1 MKLWHDD
8 IRRPPDDSWVWARTN
23 EEAIAFLE
31 GLTIHEISLD
41 HDLGL
46 HELDPDTPDAIYLVG
61 HGEETGLDLVDY
73 MIARALVPD
82 KVTVHSMNPV
92 GADRMCRTLNA
103 RGYDCYRRPYQVPES
118 A

>member
-8 IRRPPDDSWVWARTN
+8 IRRPPDDTWLWVRTN
-23 EEAIAFLE
+23 HDAKALLQTGEFDEV
-31 GLTIHEISLD
+31 SLD

-61 HGEETGLDLVDY
+61 HGEETGLDLVDW
-73 MIARALVPD
+73 MIERCCVPD

-92 GADRMCRTLNA
+92 GADRMCRMLNA
-103 RGYDCYRRPYQVPES
+103 RGYDCYRQPYQVPES